1 MKQKRPYPLVADHEP
16 IMTPAP
22 VMDLYDKEDL
32 ISQIRGPYV
41 DKFDS
46 QPLRS
51 GTGNTQ
57 PRKDQLVQ
65 SSKSSQK
72 EKANTYLEEMR
83 QQARADVRK
92 KRQTMM
98 AQELKL
104 APKPQFSPSPK
115 VAEKPKEDKPLTALG
130 KLAQALHQTDY
141 ILAELP
147 TVYQEPK
154 NPSSKDKPKKNNYDF
169 LKRSQIYNQTRNQE
183 QKERQVA
190 QELNLTRFD
199 D

>member
-1 MKQKRPYPLVADHEP
+1 MTQKRPYPLVADHEP

-41 DKFDS
+41 ERFDGPS
-46 QPLRS
+46 SAKQES
-51 GTGNTQ
+51 GQ
-57 PRKDQLVQ
+57 VQQVAKQLVQ
-65 SSKSSQK
+65 SAPALPSKEAS
-72 EKANTYLEEMR
+72 YLAEMR
-83 QQARADVRK
+83 QKAKEDVKR
-92 KRQTMM
+92 KRQSMM

-104 APKPQFSPSPK
+104 APKSQFSSSLK
-115 VAEKPKEDKPLTALG
+115 MAEKPKEDKPLTALG
-130 KLAQALHQTDY
+130 KLAQVLYQTDY

-147 TVYQEPK
+147 RIYQEPK
-154 NPSSKDKPKKNNYDF
+154 NPSSKEKPKKNNYDF
-169 LKRSQIYNQTRNQE
+169 LKKSQIYQPNRQL